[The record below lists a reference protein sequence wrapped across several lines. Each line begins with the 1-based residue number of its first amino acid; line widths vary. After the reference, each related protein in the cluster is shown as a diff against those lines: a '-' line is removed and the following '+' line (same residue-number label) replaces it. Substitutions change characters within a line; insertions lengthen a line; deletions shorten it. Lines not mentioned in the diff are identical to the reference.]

1 MGAFNDGKKSGVTAG
16 DLTRAPDL
24 GKVEPGPN
32 NAVQGAEVGSQW
44 IDHNAVCAGNDQS
57 TAGCFLEDGQRQRLI
72 ISFMDRVQTA
82 RNNYKDA
89 LINLRVD
96 ELMKK
101 DDDLHWVV
109 SLALDVAGA
118 HVLGMAVKA
127 LQAAKA
133 ANVVKRGAETLIAAI
148 SDKTIEGF
156 TKTGFDVAKKK
167 LSKGVQEA
175 LNVDDATDKTS
186 SLSFIAQLHNNC
198 DIGFTTFADRALG
211 SAPDA
216 ELVVLWQGMHNLNH
230 TAEAY
235 TAELGAKLARYKKSG
250 VTHLGRELT
259 HDRETGYVNVRR
271 DTRVVWVKN
280 TPGAGRTLYFQSQE
294 GNHDPSVSH
303 PGDPGTDRWFPEAAK
318 LPRAFGP
325 RAPRESAQLGKPVPA
340 EFVETAIARSEQ
352 LWGSTETIDPG
363 GDWLATQGYDPTY
376 RPATPTRKPEP
387 TTNQIVYSMLVGDD
401 DDVTDSKPKTRP
413 QPVDV
418 FKQKPKGVLVP
429 QQDPL

>member
-1 MGAFNDGKKSGVTAG
+1 MGAFNDGKRSGVTAG
-16 DLTRAPDL
+16 DLTTAPDL
-24 GKVEPGPN
+24 GKVTPGWT
-32 NAVQGAEVGSQW
+32 NAPRNAEVGSQW
-44 IDHNAVCAGNDQS
+44 IDHDAVCAGKDQK
-57 TAGCFLEDGQRQRLI
+57 TAGCFLEDAQRQRLI
-72 ISFMDRVQTA
+72 IDFKDRVQTA

-89 LINLRVD
+89 LISLRVD

-133 ANVVKRGAETLIAAI
+133 AGVAKRGAETLMAAI
-148 SDKTIEGF
+148 SDKKLESY
-156 TKTGFDVAKKK
+156 TKSGFDIAKKK

-175 LNVDDATDKTS
+175 LNVDEATDKTN

-216 ELVVLWQGMHNLNH
+216 ELVVLWEGMNNSNH
-230 TAEAY
+230 TPAAY

-250 VTHLGRELT
+250 VPDIGRELT
-259 HDRETGYVNVRR
+259 HDSDMGYTNVRR

-280 TPGAGRTLYFQSQE
+280 TPGAGQTLYYQWQE
-294 GNHDPSVSH
+294 GDLTPGAFQ
-303 PGDPGTDRWFPEAAK
+303 PGDPGTDWAFPDEAK
-318 LPRAFGP
+318 SPRAFGP
-325 RAPRESAQLGKPVPA
+325 RSPRESAKLGRRVPA

-352 LWGSTETIDPG
+352 QWGTTETIDPG
-363 GDWLATQGYDPTY
+363 GEWLATQGYDATY
-376 RPATPTRKPEP
+376 QPAPPDPKPEP
-387 TTNQIVYSMLVGDD
+387 SSNHPNQVIYSMLVGDD
-401 DDVTDSKPKTRP
+401 DHGVQKQQ
-413 QPVDV
+413 QPVGV
-418 FKQKPKGVLVP
+418 FVPKSVLMP
-429 QQDPL
+429 QQDSQ